1 MPKLKSATTSQM
13 KCFKLTLSLLDDHGF
28 ILSGHVTGGDERYRF
43 ESHVSRQELDALLTA
58 LNRDYFRYTPDLAE
72 RGRQLFDWLEHHSGG
87 RLSQLCAQHDV
98 SLVVSGE
105 QQQYQLLHLPWEL
118 LHDGQQ
124 FLCENSLHLF
134 TPLRQVRQEPAIE
147 WETSDRVL
155 GILFM
160 ASSPDDGGNVL
171 RFEQEEAQILQVTAK
186 KPLDLQVEESGSL
199 AGLSERLG
207 EYRDGDEPDVIHLTG
222 HAALDRTRQQPV
234 FLLEDE
240 YGQQAVTSP
249 QELVRSLRD
258 DAGYLPALLF
268 LSGCETAQADHER
281 GIQSF
286 SEQVAKAGVPM
297 VLGWAAPVLDTAASF
312 AAAVLYEKL
321 AHGFCVDMAV
331 AVTRRKLLEEGYRDW
346 HLLRCHV
353 DGGFQPLVSKGT
365 KQVRQRNTQQA
376 FLMHGAAARSGFRY
390 VHENFVGRRRL
401 LQRRLRSLRSR
412 LGNEHYAEGVLL
424 AGMWWTARGA
434 AARLVEFRTHQPVV
448 VIRCLDRNPFVAELG
463 VVPAGCAVLV
473 E

>member
-1 MPKLKSATTSQM
+1 MREAFS
-13 KCFKLTLSLLDDHGF
+13 LS
-28 ILSGHVTGGDERYRF
+28 V
-43 ESHVSRQELDALLTA
+43 
-58 LNRDYFRYTPDLAE
+58 
-72 RGRQLFDWLEHHSGG
+72 
-87 RLSQLCAQHDV
+87 
-98 SLVVSGE
+98 
-105 QQQYQLLHLPWEL
+105 
-118 LHDGQQ
+118 
-124 FLCENSLHLF
+124 
-134 TPLRQVRQEPAIE
+134 
-147 WETSDRVL
+147 
-155 GILFM
+155 
-160 ASSPDDGGNVL
+160 
-171 RFEQEEAQILQVTAK
+171 
-186 KPLDLQVEESGSL
+186 
-199 AGLSERLG
+199 
-207 EYRDGDEPDVIHLTG
+207 
-222 HAALDRTRQQPV
+222 
-234 FLLEDE
+234 
-240 YGQQAVTSP
+240 
-249 QELVRSLRD
+249 
-258 DAGYLPALLF
+258 
-268 LSGCETAQADHER
+268 
-281 GIQSF
+281 
-286 SEQVAKAGVPM
+286 EQVAKAGVPM
-297 VLGWAAPVLDTAASF
+297 VLGWAAPVLIQQP
-312 AAAVLYEKL
+312 VLPL
-321 AHGFCVDMAV
+321 QFCMKNWRMVLCDYAV